1 MSYYDNMIERFDAG
15 KCVIGFLDS
24 GTIVVDRYERNEDGY
39 FPFANAIQCLQDPEL
54 IAPFIA
60 RAKEGDAS
68 VVGYYKGMNVA
79 GLEIG
84 DNVLIAELD
93 LPDDSYTDEMTFA
106 QFDPILTAWQKAWAA
121 AQEYRTLHKV

>member
-1 MSYYDNMIERFDAG
+1 M
-15 KCVIGFLDS
+15 
-24 GTIVVDRYERNEDGY
+24 
-39 FPFANAIQCLQDPEL
+39 QDPEL

-106 QFDPILTAWQKAWAA
+106 QFDPILVAWQKAWAA
-121 AQEYRTLHKV
+121 AQEYRKLHKV